1 MNAKESETKLM
12 NRIRVEFT
20 TEPFVIGRTPEHAKA
35 AEMAAAGAGLETEFG
50 PFGTSAV
57 GDRAEV
63 MAALP
68 AIVEAA
74 IDGGAARISFQVTTS
89 DSVPRK
95 PGIHDALERLLLRVE
110 VEMGAGLEELSR
122 EDKQRA
128 VKVLEERGAF
138 NLRGS
143 VEDVAD
149 RLGVSRFTVYNYL
162 NATS

>member
-1 MNAKESETKLM
+1 MSAKESETKFM

-35 AEMAAAGAGLETEFG
+35 AESAAVAAGLETEFG
-50 PFGTSAV
+50 PFGTSAT
-57 GDRAEV
+57 GERSDV

-68 AIVEAA
+68 GIIDAA
-74 IDGGAARISFQVTTS
+74 IENGAARISLQVTTS

-95 PGIHDALERLLLRVE
+95 PGIHDALERLLLQVE
-110 VEMGAGLEELSR
+110 VEVGAGLEELSR
-122 EDKQRA
+122 EEKQKA
-128 VKVLEERGAF
+128 VKILEERGAF

>member
-1 MNAKESETKLM
+1 
-12 NRIRVEFT
+12 
-20 TEPFVIGRTPEHAKA
+20 
-35 AEMAAAGAGLETEFG
+35 
-50 PFGTSAV
+50 
-57 GDRAEV
+57 

-68 AIVEAA
+68 SIVEAA

-89 DSVPRK
+89 DSAPRK

>member
-1 MNAKESETKLM
+1 MSAKESEKKFM

-35 AEMAAAGAGLETEFG
+35 AESAAVAAGLETEFG
-50 PFGTSAV
+50 PFGTSAT
-57 GDRAEV
+57 GERSEV

-68 AIVEAA
+68 GIIDAA
-74 IDGGAARISFQVTTS
+74 IENGAARISFQVTTS

-95 PGIHDALERLLLRVE
+95 PGIHDALERLLLQVE
-110 VEMGAGLEELSR
+110 VEVGAGLEELSR
-122 EDKQRA
+122 EEKQKA
-128 VKVLEERGAF
+128 VKILEERGAF

>member
-1 MNAKESETKLM
+1 M

-68 AIVEAA
+68 AIVEALA
-74 IDGGAARISFQVTTS
+74 LSDLFQK
-89 DSVPRK
+89 R
-95 PGIHDALERLLLRVE
+95 
-110 VEMGAGLEELSR
+110 
-122 EDKQRA
+122 
-128 VKVLEERGAF
+128 
-138 NLRGS
+138 
-143 VEDVAD
+143 
-149 RLGVSRFTVYNYL
+149 
-162 NATS
+162 